1 MRFLV
6 IISLFILFLS
16 ACGEDE
22 TPLLNENILSE
33 YIELNG
39 ELELSDLI
47 ACAGG
52 KAGGIF
58 NNSTESTS
66 IIYYPENNPSD
77 IRYFETSGPL
87 DSMDFSQF
95 VAKELSAEPLFNG
108 YLWKF
113 NNEPFEGERLG
124 IVTYIV
130 DDTLHISNPITLKV
144 NDKPTEVN
152 PNLVVVEENG
162 TTPNFTWQDGEIA
175 ENAIYFQV
183 ISDMENN
190 LISGTYTFDQE
201 FTFYDLDNVVLNI
214 TDALSTPTLL
224 PDQDYKFT
232 MMGVSLDNWV
242 NVLIEKDFRTN

>member
-1 MRFLV
+1 MRSLV
-6 IISLFILFLS
+6 IISLFTLLFS
-16 ACGEDE
+16 ACGDDE
-22 TPLLNENILSE
+22 TPSLNENILSE
-33 YIELNG
+33 YIELNRD
-39 ELELSDLI
+39 LETSDLI

-58 NNSTESTS
+58 DNSTESTS

-77 IRYFETSGPL
+77 VRYFETSGPL

-95 VAKELSAEPLFNG
+95 VAKELDAEPLFNG

-113 NNEPFEGERLG
+113 NNDSFEGERVG
-124 IVTYIV
+124 IVTYIS
-130 DDTLHISNPITLKV
+130 DDSLHISNPITLKV
-144 NDKPTEVN
+144 NDKPTEVD
-152 PNLVVVEENG
+152 PSLAEVEENG
-162 TTPNFTWQDGEIA
+162 TTPNFIWSDGQIA

-183 ISDMENN
+183 ISDMDDN

-201 FTFYDLDNVVLNI
+201 FTFYNLDNVVLNI
-214 TDALSTPTLL
+214 TDTLSTPTLL
-224 PDQDYKFT
+224 PNRDYKFT